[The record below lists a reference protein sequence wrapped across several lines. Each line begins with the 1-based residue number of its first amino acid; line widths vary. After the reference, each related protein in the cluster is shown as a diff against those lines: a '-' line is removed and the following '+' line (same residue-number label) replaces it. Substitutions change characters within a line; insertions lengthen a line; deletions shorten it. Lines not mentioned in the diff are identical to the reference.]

1 MTDYIILILCI
12 IVVVSYVFDI
22 TARYSKIPGVIFL
35 IILGIGIKVIVK
47 SLGWEIP
54 DLRPLLPVMGTL
66 GLVMIVMDASLD
78 LKLVKE
84 KKRLIIKSIISAL
97 ILFIVLSA
105 AFLFILTEIF
115 GVSVRDASLNAIPL
129 GVISSSVAI
138 PSAMH
143 LKPEDREFVV
153 YESSFS
159 DIFGILLFDFI
170 LISEGP
176 VGQRILSIG
185 LNGIITVV
193 ISVITAMIL
202 GILLHKINYHINY
215 VIIMTSVVLVYILAK
230 ISHLPA
236 LLLVLT
242 FGLVLSNS
250 RLLEFEPVKRF
261 IDFPKFR
268 TDVEA
273 FKKILTELTF
283 LVRSLFFILF
293 GYYTT
298 IEGILNWR
306 NVGIATAITSIIFL
320 LRMIFMKQVL
330 RMKLVP
336 LLFFTPR
343 GLITVLLFLSIP
355 AASRIPLITEEVI
368 TLVILFTIFVLVA
381 GNFIYKDEKVPL
393 FTPVVEKKNEVTS

>member
-1 MTDYIILILCI
+1 
-12 IVVVSYVFDI
+12 
-22 TARYSKIPGVIFL
+22 
-35 IILGIGIKVIVK
+35 
-47 SLGWEIP
+47 
-54 DLRPLLPVMGTL
+54 
-66 GLVMIVMDASLD
+66 
-78 LKLVKE
+78 
-84 KKRLIIKSIISAL
+84 
-97 ILFIVLSA
+97 
-105 AFLFILTEIF
+105 
-115 GVSVRDASLNAIPL
+115 
-129 GVISSSVAI
+129 
-138 PSAMH
+138 
-143 LKPEDREFVV
+143 
-153 YESSFS
+153 
-159 DIFGILLFDFI
+159 
-170 LISEGP
+170 
-176 VGQRILSIG
+176 
-185 LNGIITVV
+185 
-193 ISVITAMIL
+193 
-202 GILLHKINYHINY
+202 
-215 VIIMTSVVLVYILAK
+215 MTSVVLVYILAK